1 MITERMQRDLIYRAF
16 VIKEPIPDIDVA
28 AWNEPWRTIALL
40 ADRPSANIIGIDALG
55 QAIKAVADDDEHA
68 RHLRYLIEQSAT
80 PMHLPNLLE
89 ISASLPPVEWL
100 WKGWI
105 PRGLLSLIGAYQGTG
120 KSWFVLDLARI
131 IIAGDKWPDGS
142 GNATPG
148 PIVYVDAEGIPSIL
162 NERAVALG
170 ADRRQL
176 YLMFAEPGEV
186 FDLAKPEWRDKLI
199 DAVMTV
205 RPALVL
211 IDALSSVTS
220 KGQNSVEDTN
230 DLFAFLVGL
239 ARHANC
245 GMTLI
250 HHLRKPPSGQLH
262 LPGMSIHDFRGS
274 GHITSMPRVVMG
286 LSVVQTGKQFS
297 LNGARR
303 LEVVKTNLG
312 PYPDPLGAEMTTSP
326 DETVVSFTYGA
337 LPSERTE
344 TKADSVEDWLLEY
357 LFENGPTKPSDI
369 VEAAIDKGY
378 GRAIVFRARKS
389 LGARIKNTAGYRNRS
404 NKWDLSDSDDDA
416 GDDADDD
423 QSFDESE
430 E

>member
-1 MITERMQRDLIYRAF
+1 MITERMQCNLIYRAF
-16 VIKEPIPDIDVA
+16 IAKEPLADIDVA
-28 AWNEPWRTIALL
+28 SWSEPWRTIALL
-40 ADRPSANIIGIDALG
+40 ADRPNANIIGLDSLG
-55 QAIKAVADDDEHA
+55 QAINAVADDDEHA
-68 RHLRYLIEQSAT
+68 RHLRYLIEQAAT
-80 PMHLPNLLE
+80 PMHLPSLLE
-89 ISASLPPVEWL
+89 IAANLPPVEWL

-142 GNATPG
+142 GHATPG

-170 ADRRQL
+170 VDRRQL
-176 YLMFAEPGEV
+176 YLMFADPGAV

-205 RPALVL
+205 HPALVL
-211 IDALSSVTS
+211 IDALSSITS

-274 GHITSMPRVVMG
+274 GHITAMPRVVMG
-286 LSVVQTGKQFS
+286 MSVVQTGKQFS

-312 PYPDPLGAEMTTSP
+312 PYPEPLVAEMTTSP
-326 DETVVSFTYGA
+326 DETVVSFAYGA
-337 LPSERTE
+337 IPTDRTE
-344 TKADSVEDWLLEY
+344 TTSGSVEEWLIAYLED
-357 LFENGPTKPSDI
+357 NGATKPAVV
-369 VEAAIDKGY
+369 VEAAAEQGY
-378 GRAIVFRARKS
+378 GRTIIYRARKA
-389 LGARIKNTAGYRNRS
+389 LDGRIKNTAGYQNPK
-404 NKWDLSDSDDDA
+404 NCWELADEQPDDE
-416 GDDADDD
+416 
-423 QSFDESE
+423 SFDESE
-430 E
+430 DE